1 MMWRMGK
8 IAGAIDTIVR
18 LVETIIQILPSFK
31 FQTAAGK
38 ELPVRDLAGLARS
51 IQAATSVRQ
60 GAPLYES
67 DVKSLEKR
75 FAVVEA
81 DVKAMLAQLASAASD
96 ATE

>member
-1 MMWRMGK
+1 MWRMGK
-8 IAGAIDTIVR
+8 IAGAIDTTVR
-18 LVETIIQILPSFK
+18 LIETVIQTLPSFK

-51 IQAATSVRQ
+51 IQAATSVPQ
-60 GAPLYES
+60 GAPLSES

-75 FAVVEA
+75 LAVVEA
-81 DVKAMLAQLASAASD
+81 DVKAMLAHLARAATA